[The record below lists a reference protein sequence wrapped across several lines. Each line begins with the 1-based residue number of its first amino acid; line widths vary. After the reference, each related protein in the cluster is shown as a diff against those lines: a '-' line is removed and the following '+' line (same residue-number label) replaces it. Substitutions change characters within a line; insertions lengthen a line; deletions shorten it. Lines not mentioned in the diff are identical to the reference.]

1 MSEIDRG
8 KNGFEISERTIKK
21 SNRLKIQSDE
31 DIVLFGIGKS
41 FNQNFKKIVASNTVR
56 YACDNKQDKWGKEVA
71 PGIVCISPSELVKMK
86 NCIVIITTLDASIT
100 AQIINQLMDLGIN
113 RFDHISNWLLYE
125 KEDKE

>member
-1 MSEIDRG
+1 MDVNICRIC
-8 KNGFEISERTIKK
+8 GFTR
-21 SNRLKIQSDE
+21 
-31 DIVLFGIGKS
+31 
-41 FNQNFKKIVASNTVR
+41 
-56 YACDNKQDKWGKEVA
+56 
-71 PGIVCISPSELVKMK
+71 KMK